1 MAERRSVPQV
11 IESISPASCTVD
23 HRLEVL
29 HGLPFFSNLS
39 RERLEEINR
48 QFRAYDVEPGATI
61 YLSGDPAERL
71 YVVAHGRV
79 KLLRH
84 SASGQ
89 DTLLDILATGEMF
102 GTLAALGDLTYP
114 DTAEAQT
121 FSCVLGIGAQD
132 FQAIL
137 ERSPDVALRVLGIVA
152 KRLHEAHTTISQ
164 ISATPAEAR
173 VAAALVKLA
182 EKLGVADD
190 RGTLIQTRLSRQDI
204 AAMTGTTT
212 ETASRVMS
220 QFRRDGVI
228 ESGRQWIIVTDLPR
242 LTELAELG

>member
-1 MAERRSVPQV
+1 MANRRSVPQIV
-11 IESISPASCTVD
+11 ESISPASCTVD

-29 HGLPFFSNLS
+29 RGLPFFHDLS
-39 RERLEEINR
+39 HERLEEINR
-48 QFRAYDVEPGATI
+48 QFRSYDVEAGATI
-61 YLSGDPAERL
+61 YMSGDRTERL

-84 SASGQ
+84 SASGE

-102 GTLAALGDLTYP
+102 GTLAALGDVTYP

-121 FSCVLGIGAQD
+121 FSCVLGIGAHD

-137 ERSPDVALRVLGIVA
+137 DRSPDVALRVLGIVA
-152 KRLHEAHTTISQ
+152 KRLQEAHTTISQ
-164 ISATPAEAR
+164 ISTTPAEAR

-182 EKLGVADD
+182 GKLGVPDE
-190 RGTLIQTRLSRQDI
+190 RGTLIQTRISRQDI

-220 QFRRDGVI
+220 QLRRDGVI
-228 ESGRQWIIVTDLPR
+228 ESGRQWIVVIDLPR
-242 LTELAELG
+242 LTEIAEMA

>member
-1 MAERRSVPQV
+1 MAGRRAVPQI
-11 IESISPASCTVD
+11 IESISPASCTVE

-29 HGLPFFSNLS
+29 QGLPFFRDLS
-39 RERLEEINR
+39 PERLAEINR
-48 QFRAYDVEPGATI
+48 QFRSYDVEPGATI

-89 DTLLDILATGEMF
+89 DTLLDILTTGEMF

-121 FSCVLGIGAQD
+121 FCCVLGIGAQD

-152 KRLHEAHTTISQ
+152 RRLQEAHTTISQ
-164 ISATPAEAR
+164 ISATPVEAR

-182 EKLGVADD
+182 EKLGVHDQK
-190 RGTLIQTRLSRQDI
+190 GTLIQTRLSRQDL

-212 ETASRVMS
+212 ETVSRVMS
-220 QFRRDGVI
+220 QFRRDGLI
-228 ESGRQWIIVTDLPR
+228 ESGRQWIVVTDLPR

>member
-1 MAERRSVPQV
+1 MAGRRAVPQIV
-11 IESISPASCTVD
+11 ESISPASCTVD

-29 HGLPFFSNLS
+29 HGLPFFQHLPH
-39 RERLEEINR
+39 EQIAEINR
-48 QFRAYDVEPGATI
+48 QFHAYDVEAGATI
-61 YLSGDPAERL
+61 YFSGDPAERL

-89 DTLLDILATGEMF
+89 DTLLDILTTGEMF

-121 FSCVLGIGAQD
+121 FCCVLGIGAQE
-132 FQAIL
+132 FQTIL
-137 ERSPDVALRVLGIVA
+137 ERSPDVAVHVLGIVA
-152 KRLHEAHTTISQ
+152 KRLQEAHTTISQ
-164 ISATPAEAR
+164 ISATPVEAR
-173 VAAALVKLA
+173 VAAALVKLS
-182 EKLGVADD
+182 EKLGVEDE

-220 QFRRDGVI
+220 QFRRDGLI
-228 ESGRQWIIVTDLPR
+228 ESGRQWIVVTDLPR
-242 LTELAELG
+242 LAEIAEVA